1 MSDEIVRG
9 SESDRTTDPR
19 ESRVPRPPSPTACVP
34 CAVGGGARGGRW
46 RAVRVL
52 SFVCSIHVRSR
63 ARPRA
68 RWKENLTTRSAKA
81 FSLRSAKALSK
92 SQNTTSPR
100 TRDADEAQT
109 QSESAS
115 TAVRGRTWGARQ
127 PRARPSCT
135 ATRPALS
142 GAPQEGAQSCA
153 GLALRSL
160 ENNVR
165 TPSSPCSNLMLRR
178 APGGSSPSQASA
190 HSTCRCHNVPVVSS
204 HTEQRGECA

>member
-135 ATRPALS
+135 ATRPAEHHRRGQDRTSLDPDESQPRLATQRADDLS
-142 GAPQEGAQSCA
+142 GPAPAT
-153 GLALRSL
+153 L
-160 ENNVR
+160 
-165 TPSSPCSNLMLRR
+165 TPL
-178 APGGSSPSQASA
+178 
-190 HSTCRCHNVPVVSS
+190 HKF
-204 HTEQRGECA
+204 